1 MRELGLG
8 PAFLGGAV
16 GLGLKLSLD
25 SVVGLDLGLGLD
37 LVVALYL
44 GLPVGLNLYMLYK
57 LGVVFTDR
65 IWYIKRIN

>member
-1 MRELGLG
+1 MIELGLG
-8 PAFLGGAV
+8 PALLGG
-16 GLGLKLSLD
+16 
-25 SVVGLDLGLGLD
+25 VVGSGWNLG

-44 GLPVGLNLYMLYK
+44 GLVVNLNLYMLYK